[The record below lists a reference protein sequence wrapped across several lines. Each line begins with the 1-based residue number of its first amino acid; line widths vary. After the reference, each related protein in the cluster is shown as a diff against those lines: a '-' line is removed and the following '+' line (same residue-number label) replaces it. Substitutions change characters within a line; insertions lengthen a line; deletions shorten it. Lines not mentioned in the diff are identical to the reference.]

1 MGMQSAQSAQPIS
14 QQQPGGKGSQQY
26 QSNPQ
31 SGKGMAQQ
39 TPLQPQ
45 TMEAHLP
52 PKMTQLNDN
61 LIENT
66 QQYSQQPQ
74 GGKGMAQPQPQSGL
88 DQNAINANPQGFVEM
103 QHGAEQQE
111 QQHPGSTYLSPM
123 GGPNGQPTAPNGQ
136 PQGKSQG
143 GFASNMQMPPPS
155 QQQQQYQGKG
165 GTTNS
170 ATSGQ
175 PRMGQANPY
184 SNTIQP
190 WDNGNNQT
198 QSGKGK
204 GH

>member
-1 MGMQSAQSAQPIS
+1 MGMQTAQSTQPIS

-31 SGKGMAQQ
+31 
-39 TPLQPQ
+39 
-45 TMEAHLP
+45 
-52 PKMTQLNDN
+52 
-61 LIENT
+61 
-66 QQYSQQPQ
+66 
-74 GGKGMAQPQPQSGL
+74 GGKGMAQPTGSRPQGDYGDPNLIQSLPAQAQQYAPSVMPQGGEGFGL
-88 DQNAINANPQGFVEM
+88 DQNAINANPQGFAEM
-103 QHGAEQQE
+103 QQGAQQQE
-111 QQHPGSTYLSPM
+111 QQHPGSTYLSSM
-123 GGPNGQPTAPNGQ
+123 GGPNGQATAPIGQ
-136 PQGKSQG
+136 TQGKGQG
-143 GFASNMQMPPPS
+143 GIASTMQMPPPTQS
-155 QQQQQYQGKG
+155 AQQYQGKG
-165 GTTNS
+165 GSTNA

>member
-1 MGMQSAQSAQPIS
+1 MGMQSAQSAQSIN
-14 QQQPGGKGSQQY
+14 QQQPGGKGS
-26 QSNPQ
+26 
-31 SGKGMAQQ
+31 
-39 TPLQPQ
+39 
-45 TMEAHLP
+45 
-52 PKMTQLNDN
+52 
-61 LIENT
+61 

-74 GGKGMAQPQPQSGL
+74 GGKGMAQPTQQM
-88 DQNAINANPQGFVEM
+88 PQGSDFT
-103 QHGAEQQE
+103 A
-111 QQHPGSTYLSPM
+111 PM
-123 GGPNGQPTAPNGQ
+123 GGPNGQP
-136 PQGKSQG
+136 
-143 GFASNMQMPPPS
+143 
-155 QQQQQYQGKG
+155 QQYQGKG

>member
-31 SGKGMAQQ
+31 SGKGMAQP
-39 TPLQPQ
+39 TGPVGDFGDPNPNV
-45 TMEAHLP
+45 M
-52 PKMTQLNDN
+52 
-61 LIENT
+61 
-66 QQYSQQPQ
+66 PQ
-74 GGKGMAQPQPQSGL
+74 GG
-88 DQNAINANPQGFVEM
+88 DDFNA
-103 QHGAEQQE
+103 
-111 QQHPGSTYLSPM
+111 PM
-123 GGPNGQPTAPNGQ
+123 GGSNGQATAPIGQ

-143 GFASNMQMPPPS
+143 GFASNMQMPPP
-155 QQQQQYQGKG
+155 QQQGKG
-165 GTTNS
+165 GSTNS

-175 PRMGQANPY
+175 PQMGQPNPY

-190 WDNGNNQT
+190 WDNGGNQT